1 MLPSPLCGIFILGLE
16 ILFIT
21 LRSDENIQGF
31 KIENCELKLTAYA
44 DDASY
49 FVRNKKSAEVLL
61 ATIAKFSKIS
71 GLEVNLSKS
80 ECLIMSFEVNLN
92 QYSGMFLGIPIVE
105 NIKILGH
112 FYGKSELTC
121 NYQNFYSKLE
131 KIKRVFNIW
140 KQRNLTIF
148 GKNVLI
154 NSLATSLFLFN
165 CQIET
170 PPAEFIKLVE
180 QIQKD
185 FLWSGT
191 PKIAHNTIIADY
203 KSGGINYKDLNSFI
217 AAVNV
222 KFIQKLLVSSIH

>member
-1 MLPSPLCGIFILGLE
+1 MYYFSHISKKFDILRSTRQGDPISPLIFILGLE

-31 KIENCELKLTAYA
+31 KIENFELKLTAFA

-49 FVRNKKSAEVLL
+49 FVKNKKSAEALL

-92 QYSGMFLGIPIVE
+92 QYSGTFLGIPIVE

-154 NSLATSLFLFN
+154 NS
-165 CQIET
+165 
-170 PPAEFIKLVE
+170 P
-180 QIQKD
+180 
-185 FLWSGT
+185 W
-191 PKIAHNTIIADY
+191 
-203 KSGGINYKDLNSFI
+203 
-217 AAVNV
+217 
-222 KFIQKLLVSSIH
+222 